1 MNTPTAPATFATGPA
16 VSIDPMPGAL
26 DHLVIMAAS
35 LPEGVAW
42 CEATLG
48 VTPGPGGEH
57 PLMGTHNRLLRI
69 ATPEFPLAYFEIIAI
84 NSIADTDQKTPGS
97 CWFDMENPPLAAQ
110 VARNGPQLIH
120 WVARVPD
127 VQAAVADLATQGIER
142 GQVIQA
148 SRATPNGL
156 LQWQITV
163 RADGQRLFDGC
174 LPTLIQWGD
183 THPVAAMP
191 ESGVTLHSLSLQHPQ
206 AAALRMAC
214 DSLGLAQPTVTP
226 GPARLSARLQT
237 PRGLIELHSGI
248 RTS

>member
-1 MNTPTAPATFATGPA
+1 
-16 VSIDPMPGAL
+16 
-26 DHLVIMAAS
+26 MASS
-35 LPEGVAW
+35 LLEGVAW

-69 ATPEFPLAYFEIIAI
+69 ATPEFPLAYLEIIAI
-84 NSIADTDQKTPGS
+84 NPGAVRGQRTPGS
-97 CWFDMENPPLAAQ
+97 CWFDMENEALS
-110 VARNGPQLIH
+110 ARIARLGPQLIH

-127 VQAAVADLATQGIER
+127 VQTAVAALSTQGIDR
-142 GQVIQA
+142 GPVLQA

-163 RADGQRLFDGC
+163 RPDGQRLFDGC

-183 THPVAAMP
+183 VHPAASMP
-191 ESGVTLHSLSLQHPQ
+191 DSGVRLLSLSLRHPD
-206 AAALRMAC
+206 APALRAAC
-214 DSLGLAQPTVTP
+214 DGLGLNQPPVTP

-237 PRGLIELHSGI
+237 PRGLIELHSMVPL
-248 RTS
+248 S